1 MRRRPGVAAAALY
14 AVLSLAF
21 VGQGL
26 LPGRTLASTDLLW
39 SIAPW
44 TADRPAGVRD
54 LGANYEMA
62 DAVAQFQ
69 PFLAYTRDRL
79 PDVPLWNPGIEG
91 GRPLLANMQSAVFS
105 PFSWPAYVLPFWW
118 SLGLIAALKLWVM
131 AFGTFLLA
139 RALGLRPGGALLAGV
154 VAGFGLFHV
163 VWLAWPLS
171 SVWAWLPWV
180 LLATD
185 RVMRRPGGR
194 PFAALALVVALQ
206 FAGGHPETSFHVLA
220 VAVLFALLRLPAE
233 HRVKALGRFAG
244 GLLAGAALSAAFLL
258 PFLEL
263 LAHSSDIAQR
273 ATHDAARSPRRYLL
287 ALALPDYWGRPTQVV
302 RDPFIVSRAFYAGA
316 LPLMLSCL
324 ALLRPSKERLW
335 IAAAGAVALLVV
347 VGQQPLF
354 GIVQAIPGFHQAHNT
369 RLAIV
374 TLLAM
379 ALLAGWGLDD
389 LARLPRRRA
398 LAIAG
403 AIAVLPVLIVLIKH
417 PPLPLGSALNAAWG
431 FATPDR
437 DDLRLMSLLIWLPFA
452 ALAVALIAKRPKAAV
467 ALAVA
472 LTFAD
477 LARAG
482 VGQNPAIPL
491 DHAKT
496 PVTGAMAFLQRHA
509 DQRFVAAG
517 ESGIP
522 PLTAD
527 VAMRYGL
534 RDGRGYDYPTDEH
547 YDALWRRAVSRPD
560 PLGLTLPSTQATT
573 GPGALRAMGLLSVAY
588 VMQPPG
594 DAPLAL
600 PLAYEGPDA
609 RVYANPAAVP
619 RAFLVGAQ
627 HVSPDQL
634 GAVTAAGFDPR
645 RSAVVSSS
653 VGLPEGTSAPP
664 GRARIVRDEPEHVA
678 VQTRAG
684 KASLLVL
691 ADTWFP
697 GWQAKV
703 DGRDAPIVRTDQLL
717 RGVTVPAGAHTVEF
731 AYRPLSWR
739 IGWIVS
745 LLAAAGLAVA
755 AWRRR

>member
-1 MRRRPGVAAAALY
+1 VAAALLY
-14 AVLSLAF
+14 AVLSLGF

-39 SIAPW
+39 SLAPW
-44 TADRPAGVRD
+44 TADRPAGVHD

-69 PFLAYTRDRL
+69 PFLAYTRSRL
-79 PDVPLWNPGIEG
+79 PDVPLWNPDIEG

-118 SLGLIAALKLWVM
+118 SLGLIAALKLWAM

-139 RALGLRPGGALLAGV
+139 RALGLRMGGALLAGV

-171 SVWAWLPWV
+171 GVWAWLPWV

-185 RVMRRPGGR
+185 ATVRRPGPR
-194 PFAALALVVALQ
+194 PVAALALAVALQ

-220 VAVLFALLRLPAE
+220 VAVLFALLRLPDAG
-233 HRVKALGRFAG
+233 RVRALGRFAG
-244 GLLAGAALSAAFLL
+244 GLAAGAALSAAFLL

-263 LAHSSDIAQR
+263 LAHSSDVAQR
-273 ATHDAARSPRRYLL
+273 AAHDAARSPRHYLL
-287 ALALPDYWGRPTQVV
+287 SLALPDYWGRPTQVV
-302 RDPFIVSRAFYAGA
+302 TEPFIVARAFYAGA
-316 LPLMLSCL
+316 LPLMLACL
-324 ALLRPSKERLW
+324 AVLRPSKERLW

-347 VGQQPLF
+347 VGQQPFF
-354 GIVQAIPGFHQAHNT
+354 GIVNALPGFHQAHNT

-374 TLLAM
+374 TLLAI

-389 LARLPRRRA
+389 LARLPRRRG
-398 LAIAG
+398 LVIAG
-403 AIAVLPVLIVLIKH
+403 AIAVLPALIVLVRAR
-417 PPLPLGSALNAAWG
+417 PLPLGDALRAAWG
-431 FATPDR
+431 FATPER
-437 DDLRLMSLLIWLPFA
+437 DELPLMSLLIWLPFA
-452 ALAVALIAKRPKAAV
+452 AAAVALIARRPRAAV
-467 ALAVA
+467 ALALV

-482 VGQNPAIPL
+482 MGQNPAIPL
-491 DHAKT
+491 DHART
-496 PVTGAMAFLQRHA
+496 PVTGALAFLQRHD

-517 ESGIP
+517 ASVLP
-522 PLTAD
+522 PLNAN
-527 VAMRYGL
+527 VGMRYGL
-534 RDGRGYDYPTDEH
+534 RDARGYDYPTEEH
-547 YDALWRRAVSRPD
+547 YDAFWRRAVNPPD
-560 PLGLTLPSTQATT
+560 PLGITLPSTQATT
-573 GPGALRAMGLLSVAY
+573 GPAALRALGLLSVGY
-588 VMQPPG
+588 VLTPPE

-600 PLAYEGPDA
+600 PLAYQGPDA
-609 RVYANPAAVP
+609 RVYANPAALP

-627 HVSPDQL
+627 RVTGDQL
-634 GAVTAAGFDPR
+634 GAVTAPGFDPR
-645 RSAVVSSS
+645 EAAVVSASA
-653 VGLPEGTSAPP
+653 GLPARAPSPGT
-664 GRARIVRDEPEHVA
+664 ARLVRDDPERVA
-678 VQTRAG
+678 VRTRAG
-684 KASLLVL
+684 RRALLVL
-691 ADTWFP
+691 TDSWFP
-697 GWQAKV
+697 GWRATV

-717 RGVTVPAGAHTVEF
+717 RGVAVPAGTHTVEF

-755 AWRRR
+755 ARRRR